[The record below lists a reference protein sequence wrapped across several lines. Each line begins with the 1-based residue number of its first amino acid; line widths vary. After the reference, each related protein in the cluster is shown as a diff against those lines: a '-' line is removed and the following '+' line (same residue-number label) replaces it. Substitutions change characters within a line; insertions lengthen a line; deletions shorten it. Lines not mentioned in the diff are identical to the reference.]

1 MTVEFR
7 VLGDVALYVD
17 GQGVDLGHARQ
28 RCVLAALLVDANRV
42 VPVSTLADR
51 VWAGHHPR
59 STRNALSGYVPRL
72 RRLVAAGG
80 EARLVRQPSG
90 YLLTVDPAAVDL
102 HRFRHLV
109 ALARSTP
116 DRTEALTLLS
126 EALRLWR
133 GDAFATLDTPWL
145 GGVRVALDAERLA
158 AGLDR
163 TDLALALGR

>member
-7 VLGDVALYVD
+7 VLGDVAVYAD
-17 GQGVDLGHARQ
+17 GQGVDVGHARQ

-42 VPVSTLADR
+42 VPVPTLADR
-51 VWAGHHPR
+51 VWAGDDPR
-59 STRNALSGYVPRL
+59 SARNALSGYVSRL
-72 RRLVAAGG
+72 RRLITAGG

-90 YLLTVDPAAVDL
+90 YLLTVDPTAVDL

-116 DRTEALTLLS
+116 DRFEALTLLT

-145 GGVRVALDAERLA
+145 NGVRV
-158 AGLDR
+158 
-163 TDLALALGR
+163 